1 MATNSLNSLFV
12 LTRFIYFRHITILK
26 AVFNLE
32 VIDMAGNTSESL
44 EKYRMV
50 LRKSQIKDQN
60 ALLGLHALAYVVVN
74 TIWILLVVNLVPSRY
89 RWIAFY
95 PVVGWGLLVF
105 VHWWFY
111 VRNVDKLCKFRE
123 ERALAGS
130 AEEGAQTSF

>member
-1 MATNSLNSLFV
+1 
-12 LTRFIYFRHITILK
+12 
-26 AVFNLE
+26 
-32 VIDMAGNTSESL
+32 MAGNTRGSL
-44 EKYRMV
+44 EKYMMI

-74 TIWILLVVNLVPSRY
+74 AVWILLVVNLVPSRY

-95 PVVGWGLLVF
+95 PVLGWSLLVF

-111 VRNVDKLCKFRE
+111 VRNVDKLCKFRD

-130 AEEGAQTSF
+130 AEVGAQTSF

>member
-1 MATNSLNSLFV
+1 
-12 LTRFIYFRHITILK
+12 
-26 AVFNLE
+26 
-32 VIDMAGNTSESL
+32 MAGNASESL
-44 EKYRMV
+44 EKYRTI

-60 ALLGLHALAYVVVN
+60 ALLGLHALAYVIVN
-74 TIWILLVVNLVPSRY
+74 AVWILLNVNFVHPRY

-111 VRNVDKLCKFRE
+111 VRNVDKLCKIRE

-130 AEEGAQTSF
+130 SEGGAQASF

>member
-1 MATNSLNSLFV
+1 
-12 LTRFIYFRHITILK
+12 
-26 AVFNLE
+26 
-32 VIDMAGNTSESL
+32 MAGNTSESL
-44 EKYRMV
+44 EKYRTI

>member
-1 MATNSLNSLFV
+1 LKYIFIP
-12 LTRFIYFRHITILK
+12 TRFIYSQHIITLK

-32 VIDMAGNTSESL
+32 VVDMAGNTGGSL
-44 EKYRMV
+44 EKYRTI
-50 LRKSQIKDQN
+50 LRKSQIEDQN

-74 TIWILLVVNLVPSRY
+74 AVWILLVLNLVPSRY

-105 VHWWFY
+105 IHWWFY

-123 ERALAGS
+123 ERALAGP
-130 AEEGAQTSF
+130 AEGGAQKSF